1 MEVFLSSLYKQC
13 AQGLRQYGKSLDKV
27 YSKKHIFSANYAV
40 KVFCYVYNP
49 SYNIYIIYNILCC
62 WYM

>member
-1 MEVFLSSLYKQC
+1 MEVLLSSLYNLSNVLRDQ
-13 AQGLRQYGKSLDKV
+13 RQYAKSFDKV

-49 SYNIYIIYNILCC
+49 LYNIYILYIL
-62 WYM
+62 